1 MLPIFNEYSSM
12 LQDFGIELP
21 YSPNKLWVDRLIIRG
36 FDKEGNQHKI
46 CRLNITED
54 LRYECKMY
62 TKLPKDEDL
71 ETWEETYN
79 RLESIITERERER
92 AYRFLILC
100 MKSTTIMI

>member
-36 FDKEGNQHKI
+36 FDKKGNQHKI
-46 CRLNITED
+46 CRLNITDD
-54 LRYECKMY
+54 LRYEYKMY
-62 TKLPKDEDL
+62 TKLPKDEEL

-79 RLESIITERERER
+79 RLESIITERERE
-92 AYRFLILC
+92 LIG
-100 MKSTTIMI
+100 S

>member
-46 CRLNITED
+46 CRLNITDD

>member
-1 MLPIFNEYSSM
+1 
-12 LQDFGIELP
+12 
-21 YSPNKLWVDRLIIRG
+21 
-36 FDKEGNQHKI
+36 
-46 CRLNITED
+46 
-54 LRYECKMY
+54 MY

-79 RLESIITERERER
+79 RLESIITERER

>member
-12 LQDFGIELP
+12 LQDFSIELP

-71 ETWEETYN
+71 DVIRNNDSIKRVVSILFEKAENEIFEEK
-79 RLESIITERERER
+79 LAKMLFFS
-92 AYRFLILC
+92 
-100 MKSTTIMI
+100 